1 MITILLADDHELLSS
16 TVADRINR
24 EPDMRV
30 VARVGDGSA
39 VVGAVREHRPDIL
52 LLDIDMPG
60 TVSFDAAREALA
72 LHPRMRVIYLSA
84 FHTDRFIQDAIDS
97 GGAGYVT
104 KDEPAEHV
112 IEAIRLASE
121 GGAYYSPRVRDRLVA
136 DPERGLILAGG
147 SATRLDTLSRRE
159 IEVLRYVAQ
168 GLTKKQIA
176 ERVHRSVSTIDKH
189 VENIMRKLD
198 IHDRVDLARFAIR
211 EGLAQA

>member
-16 TVADRINR
+16 TVSDRINR

-30 VARVGDGSA
+30 VARVSDGSSII
-39 VVGAVREHRPDIL
+39 GAVREHRPDTL

-60 TVSFDAAREALA
+60 MVSFDAAREAQA
-72 LHPRMRVIYLSA
+72 LKSDLRVIYLSA

-97 GGAGYVT
+97 GCTGYLT
-104 KDEPAEHV
+104 KDEPVEHV
-112 IEAIRLASE
+112 IQAIRTASE

-136 DPERGLILAGG
+136 DPDKGLVLAEA
-147 SATRLDTLSRRE
+147 SATRLSSLSPRE
-159 IEVLRYVAQ
+159 LEVLRYVAQ
-168 GLTKKQIA
+168 GLTKKEIAQQI
-176 ERVHRSVSTIDKH
+176 HRSVSTIDKH

-198 IHDRVDLARFAIR
+198 IHDRVDLTRFAIR